1 MSLLENNKR
10 TSSIVSPCNLFPF
23 SHMNEP
29 NQCMHSTF
37 SIFISFSLPL
47 GSRWNSV
54 RKQTFYIFY
63 VKLLTPQ
70 TTTNEKFSKQ
80 FIIHAMLHPCAHTLQ
95 KTFTNC
101 FMNWKTETLC
111 SMCVC
116 VYVWLN
122 LNNVTLYLV
131 HYLFS
136 WQHKHILV
144 LKRYGLMMK
153 YELQKSWV
161 WDETT
166 CGGAF
171 M

>member
-1 MSLLENNKR
+1 MSFLLENNKR

-47 GSRWNSV
+47 GRWNSV

-63 VKLLTPQ
+63 ETFDSSNNDERKIFQ
-70 TTTNEKFSKQ
+70 TIYYTCNVAS
-80 FIIHAMLHPCAHTLQ
+80 MHTLQ

-116 VYVWLN
+116 VCVWLN

-153 YELQKSWV
+153 YERQKSWV

-166 CGGAF
+166 CEGAF